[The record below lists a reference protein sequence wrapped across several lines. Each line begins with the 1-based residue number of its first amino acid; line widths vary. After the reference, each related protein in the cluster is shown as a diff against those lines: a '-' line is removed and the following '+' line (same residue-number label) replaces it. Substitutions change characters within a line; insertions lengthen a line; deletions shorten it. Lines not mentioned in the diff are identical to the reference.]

1 MSSKQFRARPPQPGG
16 ASLQPVAADRRS
28 EARQAAAGTVRLRQP
43 GVLACAFNGH
53 LLDTAP
59 TGFRARHGQLALV
72 SGQLVDFEFTDRK
85 GVARAVWTRIVDGEA
100 ETGFRILPQ
109 EAE

>member
-1 MSSKQFRARPPQPGG
+1 MLSKRSRAKQAESSG
-16 ASLQPVAADRRS
+16 AERRR
-28 EARQAAAGTVRLRQP
+28 ELRQATDGAVRMRQP
-43 GVLACAFNGH
+43 GLLATAFDGR

-72 SGQLVDFEFTDRK
+72 SGEVVDFEFEGRK
-85 GVARAVWTRIVDGEA
+85 GSARAIWTRIVNGHA

-109 EAE
+109 DSD